1 MARDRRL
8 ETGLLGELGGLSYL
22 LALVSVHLFFAS
34 YAMSIVAVPQSISDQ
49 PDWLVGLVVG
59 ALGIAGMVTRPLVG
73 VWVDSG
79 NRQRWLRLG
88 ATGTVIAFVGYAIS
102 PTPWVTIG
110 FRFIHGIAMGLFT
123 TALLAVVSGMLAERR
138 RGLGMGVYQSVN
150 AGAQMYASPLAV
162 GIAAAVSFEVAF
174 LVGAAFATGALVF
187 GLTVRDPDAETVG
200 RVRKPWRERSWISRP
215 ALMPALVF
223 LSVTTTV
230 GAVQAF
236 LPLFA
241 EERDLGNVGLFYT
254 VWGLALLVFRAGGG
268 GLSDRFGRAQVVLP
282 SLVLVSISLFLLA
295 NTHSQAML
303 LATAVLY
310 GSAFAAVQVT
320 VVALVV
326 DRAPVEGRGAG
337 AATYTMAW
345 DVGAVLGGIVL
356 GLLIDRTS
364 YALGFA
370 ICGLLPLLGI
380 VLYASRIGL
389 RPQQQWAIDSVAAG
403 DTGGS

>member
-1 MARDRRL
+1 MARDRDASG
-8 ETGLLGELGGLSYL
+8 GLIAELGGLPYL
-22 LALVSVHLFFAS
+22 FALISVHLFFAA
-34 YAMSIVAVPQSISDQ
+34 YAMSIVAVPQSIADE

-73 VWVDSG
+73 VWVDTG
-79 NRQRWLRLG
+79 NRQRWMRLG
-88 ATGTVIAFVGYAIS
+88 AIGTAVAFVGYAFS
-102 PTPWVTIG
+102 PSPWVTIG

-150 AGAQMYASPLAV
+150 AGAQMYAAPLAV
-162 GIAAAVSFEVAF
+162 GIAAAVSFEAAF
-174 LVGAAFATGALVF
+174 LVGAAFAGGALLF
-187 GLTVRDPDAETVG
+187 GLTVKDPYAEVVG
-200 RVRKPWRERSWISRP
+200 RARKPWRERSWISRP
-215 ALMPALVF
+215 ALVPALVF

-254 VWGLALLVFRAGGG
+254 VWGLALLVFRAASG

-282 SLVLVSISLFLLA
+282 SLVLVAVSLFMLA
-295 NTHSQAML
+295 NAHSQAML

-370 ICGLLPLLGI
+370 ICGFLPLLGI
-380 VLYASRIGL
+380 ALYATRIGV
-389 RPQQQWAIDSVAAG
+389 RPPAERSLDVLAAG
-403 DTGGS
+403 DGSD